1 MDITPNPFGAAPFPG
16 QGRPLNV
23 LVADDT
29 RLHALVLTRLLSR
42 SGCIPHCAASGR
54 EALERLRLIPC
65 DLALMDVNMP
75 DMDGL
80 EATRAIRR
88 GDLGP
93 ETARIPIIAITA
105 YSSAYDRERCLTAG
119 MDGFIPRPFAFAT
132 LLSAIRQVLLSRK

>member
-1 MDITPNPFGAAPFPG
+1 MNATPGPFGWFPAPDPY
-16 QGRPLNV
+16 RPLHV

-29 RLHALVLTRLLSR
+29 RLHSLVLTRILSR
-42 SGCIPHCAASGR
+42 SGYTPHCAASGR
-54 EALERLRLIPC
+54 EVLERLRLIPC
-65 DLALMDVNMP
+65 GLVLMDVHMP

-105 YSSAYDRERCLTAG
+105 YSSAYDRDRCLAAG

-132 LLSAIRQVLLSRK
+132 LLGAIRQVLLARK